1 MKEANKN
8 IFVGSAFVA
17 AIVSSLCCILPVLSV
32 ALGIG
37 AFGFASLF
45 ETFRPYFLI
54 VAFLALGFAFYKT
67 YFRREKCGEGEA
79 CSTKPIGRI
88 NQLFLWVATV
98 GIVTFALFPFYTG
111 FLVSALGSNAPETS
125 NQAIV
130 ASENE
135 AQNKTIIIEVE
146 GMTCE
151 GCASHIDETLKKLKG
166 VISAK
171 ASYKDKNVKVVY
183 NPNQITLEKIKKAIN
198 EIGYVAK

>member
-1 MKEANKN
+1 MKEASKN
-8 IFVGSAFVA
+8 LFLGSAFVA

-37 AFGFASLF
+37 AFGVASVF
-45 ETFRPYFLI
+45 ETLRPYLLI

-67 YFRREKCGEGEA
+67 YFRREECGEDKICA
-79 CSTKPIGRI
+79 TKLIGRI
-88 NQLFLWVATV
+88 NQIFLWVATI
-98 GIVTFALFPFYTG
+98 GIITFALFPFYTG
-111 FLVSALGSNAPETS
+111 FLVSAFGSDAPETS
-125 NQAIV
+125 NQVIV

-135 AQNKTIIIEVE
+135 AQNETVIIEVE

-151 GCASHIDETLKKLKG
+151 GCASHIDETLKKLKS

>member
-1 MKEANKN
+1 MKEAGRNW
-8 IFVGSAFVA
+8 FLGSAFA
-17 AIVSSLCCILPVLSV
+17 AAVVSSLCCILPVLAI

-37 AFGFASLF
+37 AFGFASVF
-45 ETFRPYFLI
+45 ETLRPYLLV
-54 VAFLALGFAFYKT
+54 VAFMALGFAFYKT
-67 YFRREKCGEGEA
+67 YFRRETCAEDEVCA
-79 CSTKPIGRI
+79 TKPIGRI
-88 NQLFLWVATV
+88 NQLFLWVATI
-98 GIVTFALFPFYTG
+98 GIIAFALFPFYTG
-111 FLVSALGSNAPETS
+111 YLVSAFGSDASEIS
-125 NQAIV
+125 NQSSA
-130 ASENE
+130 ASENIGQSE
-135 AQNKTIIIEVE
+135 TAIIEVE